1 LYKNDKVDDNLPL
14 RKVALTS
21 IETILGTLP
30 ERFDVNALLNI
41 MPLLL
46 SEKDEIK
53 IQSHQVSKK

>member
-1 LYKNDKVDDNLPL
+1 
-14 RKVALTS
+14 
-21 IETILGTLP
+21 LGTLP

-53 IQSHQVSKK
+53 IQSHQVSKKYQEVYV